1 MGILRRIFP
10 GKEQPPSEPSAVSR
24 AIAAYLDCP
33 YEYIPQGTAY
43 GETVR
48 RFNNAVAEGNEQ
60 GYVPVLIATNEVNL
74 AEMLYDN
81 AGLSDFLNRSSGY
94 QDRQFALKEGFALTD
109 GEKSR
114 LHAYR
119 DSMIAGLRDTDAE
132 DFLRTRMAE
141 SAEDEEFDL
150 EEEWGGEEIYFEFSR
165 DSFSA
170 PFDDD
175 TQKSHELLLA
185 KIPAAEPWQ
194 VAAWLPMGGW
204 NECPAPEEL
213 LAMAKRWYDKYRA
226 VICCVT
232 SDELEFRV
240 SDLPTDMEEAYALAK
255 EQYYFCQDRVEQYA
269 DEYNLRTLADNL
281 TKSPFWYFW
290 WD

>member
-1 MGILRRIFP
+1 MDFLQKIFG
-10 GKEQPPSEPSAVSR
+10 GKEQPPSEPSAVCR

-43 GETVR
+43 GEVVSL
-48 RFNNAVAEGNEQ
+48 FLDAVEDGKAQ
-60 GYVPVLIATNEVNL
+60 GYAPVLIATNEVNL

-81 AGLSDFLNRSSGY
+81 AGLSDVLNRSSRY
-94 QDRQFALKEGFALTD
+94 QDRKFTLNEGFLLTD
-109 GEKSR
+109 DEKR
-114 LHAYR
+114 MLRACR
-119 DSMIAGLRDTDAE
+119 ERMIAELRDTDAE
-132 DFLRTRMAE
+132 DFLQIRIAE

-150 EEEWGGEEIYFEFSR
+150 EEEWGGDEIYFEFIR
-165 DSFSA
+165 EGITA

-175 TQKSHELLLA
+175 SQKSYELLLA
-185 KIPAAEPWQ
+185 KIPAAQPWQ
-194 VAAWLPMGGW
+194 IAAWLPMGGW
-204 NECPAPEEL
+204 NECPAPDEL
-213 LAMAKRWYDKYRA
+213 LAMSKRWYEKYGA

-240 SDLPTDMEEAYALAK
+240 SNPPTDMEEAYALAK

-269 DEYNLRTLADNL
+269 DEYNLMTLADNL
-281 TKSPFWYFW
+281 TKSRYWYFW